1 MNLDRR
7 RSIADQVYEELR
19 RMIVRF
25 ELKPGEVLSEKTTAE
40 LFRVSRTPVREAL
53 MRLAEHGMVTIAPQ
67 FGTFVAAIDPDE
79 VRQAQFM
86 REHLEVAVAR
96 RLCGVRNLD
105 LMPAWELVRRQRA
118 MVPTTDVVGFTA
130 LDDAMHAWLF
140 ATAGM
145 DRVWS
150 AIHAKKAHLDRIRF
164 LHVPEPGKSEEVAE
178 QHTRIL
184 EAIAAGDRDLTER
197 NVREHVSGSLVYLER
212 LMIDRPELFQRP
224 RLSRVRS
231 AAEEEGGEITVRSAA
246 GRRGGA
252 GGQRRQAT

>member
-1 MNLDRR
+1 
-7 RSIADQVYEELR
+7 
-19 RMIVRF
+19 
-25 ELKPGEVLSEKTTAE
+25 
-40 LFRVSRTPVREAL
+40 
-53 MRLAEHGMVTIAPQ
+53 MRLAEHGMVTVAPQ

-96 RLCGVRNLD
+96 RLCGVADLD
-105 LMPAWELVRRQRA
+105 LTPAWELVRRQRA

-140 ATAGM
+140 AAAGM
-145 DRVWS
+145 DRVWA
-150 AIHAKKAHLDRIRF
+150 AIHAKKAHLDRVRF

-184 EAIAAGDRDLTER
+184 EAIAAGDRDRTER

-212 LMIDRPELFQRP
+212 LMVDRPELFERP
-224 RLSRVRS
+224 KLSRVR
-231 AAEEEGGEITVRSAA
+231 AVAEEEGAA
-246 GRRGGA
+246 GSAPAGKPPTRGA
-252 GGQRRQAT
+252 GRQGRHAP